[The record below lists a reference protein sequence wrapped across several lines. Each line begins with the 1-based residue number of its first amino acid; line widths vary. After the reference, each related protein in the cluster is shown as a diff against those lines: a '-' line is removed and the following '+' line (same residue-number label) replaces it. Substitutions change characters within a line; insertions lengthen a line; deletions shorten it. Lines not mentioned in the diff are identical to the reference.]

1 MDNNKILN
9 LTIILI
15 VVSLTCVGNANT
27 FGISYVLVG
36 GIFVWKTLFKK
47 QEKRRMLVCSAIYLA
62 ILGFQ
67 LTFSYNVIFYGSQSG
82 IIFFIEKFVGVVFM
96 YFPFAANSFFYFQR
110 SYFPSVEDIAT
121 VSFESILIGRA
132 YAGRLKNGFGRT
144 KDSLKINNIT
154 DIIKDI
160 PRHSSTK
167 YINQNTLT
175 EEFFEACNASLD
187 DENIYIA
194 ISNTGSPASEIIS
207 VFTKKNYN
215 HVSLSFDAQLKTI
228 LSYNGGE
235 NVYPPGLNREQLE
248 YFNKK
253 ADASIIVYKLSTSC
267 EQKRAMIDKIREIN
281 ETGSAYNLLGLITKV
296 TFRPNIMFCSQF
308 VYNLLMEVGLDYF
321 KCDATEVKPTD
332 LVEKDYYRE
341 LKYCYEIKFSE
352 AQ

>member
-1 MDNNKILN
+1 MDNNKILD
-9 LTIILI
+9 LVLLLI
-15 VVSLTCVGNANT
+15 VGSLTCLGNANT
-27 FGISYVLVG
+27 FGISYILVG
-36 GIFVWKTLFKK
+36 VVFVWKTLFKK
-47 QEKRRMLVCSAIYLA
+47 QEKRRKVVCSAIYLA

-82 IIFFIEKFVGVVFM
+82 IIFFTEKLIGVVFM
-96 YFPFAANSFFYFQR
+96 YLPFAANSFFYFQR
-110 SYFPSVEDIAT
+110 SYFPSVEDITT
-121 VSFESILIGRA
+121 VSFESVLIGRA
-132 YAGRLKNGFGRT
+132 YAGRLKNDLGRT
-144 KDSLKINNIT
+144 KDSLRINNIT
-154 DIIKDI
+154 EIIRDI

-175 EEFFEACNASLD
+175 DEFFDECTASLE

-215 HVSLSFDAQLKTI
+215 HVSLSFDKELKTI

-248 YFNKK
+248 FFNKK
-253 ADASIIVYKLSTSC
+253 ADSSIIVYKLATTRT
-267 EQKRAMIDKIREIN
+267 QKLAMIEKIREIN
-281 ETGSAYNLLGLITKV
+281 QTGSAYNLLGLITKA

-308 VYNLLMEVGLDYF
+308 VYNLLTEVGLDYF
-321 KCDATEVKPTD
+321 KSNATEVKPTD

-341 LKYCYEIKFSE
+341 LKYCYEIKFSD